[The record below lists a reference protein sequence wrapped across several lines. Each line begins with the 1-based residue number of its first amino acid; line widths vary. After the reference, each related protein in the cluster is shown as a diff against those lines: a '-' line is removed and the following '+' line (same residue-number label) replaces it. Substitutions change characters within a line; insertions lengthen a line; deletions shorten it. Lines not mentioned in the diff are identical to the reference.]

1 MVRMKHK
8 RWYINRKK
16 NMQEGEE
23 QERKKENL
31 DKKKKNEK
39 RKRTVSF
46 TKENDRCASLDRK
59 SVV

>member
-1 MVRMKHK
+1 
-8 RWYINRKK
+8 
-16 NMQEGEE
+16 MQEGEE

-46 TKENDRCASLDRK
+46 TKENDRCASFGPSIYVRINFFIIKKLT
-59 SVV
+59 